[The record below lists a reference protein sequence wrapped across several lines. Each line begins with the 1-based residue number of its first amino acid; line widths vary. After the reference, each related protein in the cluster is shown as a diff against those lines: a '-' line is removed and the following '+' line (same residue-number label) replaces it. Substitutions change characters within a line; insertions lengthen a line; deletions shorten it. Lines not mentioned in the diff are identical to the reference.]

1 MQIELEQWLRF
12 LEIDTQTI
20 ATLHDFVPRIALH
33 MDAIMDTV
41 YARIASEPKAAALFK
56 TPHSMSRA
64 RELQKRHWLDHVFA
78 GNFDKHYLETTR
90 AIGETH
96 YRVGVDLM
104 FYKGAYSVLQIA
116 VLDLVDSLLVD
127 DPQQR
132 RKVQTALSKAITLDK
147 GLATSVY
154 YDSMVGALEEMSN
167 ELNFSLARAGE
178 YRDNETGKHI
188 MRMSR
193 MCFAMA
199 KALGREPKW
208 AQMLLIASPL
218 HDVGKIGIPD
228 NILLKPGRLNDEEL
242 AVMRQHPGI
251 GGDIIPE
258 NAAEVI
264 LMARRIS
271 LTHHEKWD
279 GTGYPAGLRGEE
291 IPLEGRIAS
300 ICDVYDALVS
310 TRPYKRPWSKEQAV
324 TYLKE
329 NAGTQF
335 DPRLI
340 QVFMS
345 ILPEIDAIQTQYR
358 EEEVNFRG

>member
-1 MQIELEQWLRF
+1 MEQWLRF
-12 LEIDTQTI
+12 LDIDSETTTTLRDFAPQI
-20 ATLHDFVPRIALH
+20 APH
-33 MDAIMDTV
+33 MDAIMDTL
-41 YARIASEPKAAALFK
+41 YARIALEPKASALFK
-56 TPHSMSRA
+56 TPQSMARA
-64 RELQKRHWLDHVFA
+64 RELQKRHWMEYVFT
-78 GNFDKHYLETTR
+78 GKFDAEYLRTTR
-90 AIGETH
+90 SIGETH

-116 VLDLVDSLLVD
+116 VQNLVDRLLAD
-127 DPQQR
+127 NPEAR
-132 RKVQTALSKAITLDK
+132 RKVQTALGKAITLDK

-178 YRDNETGKHI
+178 FRDNETGKHI

-193 MCFAMA
+193 MCQALA
-199 KALGREPKW
+199 LALGQDSKW
-208 AQMLLIASPL
+208 AQMVLIASPL

-228 NILLKPGRLNDEEL
+228 NILLKPGRLDDQEL
-242 AVMRQHPGI
+242 AIMRQHPGI
-251 GGDIIPE
+251 GGDIIPD

-264 LMARRIS
+264 RMARRIS

-279 GTGYPAGLRGEE
+279 GSGYPAGLRGEE

-310 TRPYKRPWSKEQAV
+310 ARPYKTPWPREKALA
-324 TYLKE
+324 YLQE

-335 DPRLI
+335 DPHLVTVFLSIMADIDLI
-340 QVFMS
+340 QS
-345 ILPEIDAIQTQYR
+345 QYR
-358 EEEVNFRG
+358 EDEQAAKP